1 MTKRQRGNNALRLH
15 VPFGAQESVKTVILK
30 MIVEPFG
37 LAHYPF
43 AGETYT
49 LGNRSTAIV
58 SSGAAYLDA
67 VEV

>member
-1 MTKRQRGNNALRLH
+1 MTRRQRGNNALRLH
-15 VPFGAQESVKTVILK
+15 APFGAQESVEAVILK

-58 SSGAAYLDA
+58 SSGAAYLDS